1 MQFGV
6 VSRAQETV
14 RCLVHTL
21 GPGFNPSTTKS
32 NNKTT
37 HVLKKMSKKKSEVE
51 VYIAKHSKIR
61 PKVLQGTYSLHQT
74 NYLQETED
82 INRTEKNKYSSH

>member
-6 VSRAQETV
+6 VSRAQEPV
-14 RCLVHTL
+14 ICLTHTL

-37 HVLKKMSKKKSEVE
+37 HVLKKMRKKKSE

-82 INRTEKNKYSSH
+82 KNRTE